1 MKKRILSI
9 ALAICMLLTLV
20 PTMVFAD
27 DVTTAPSVSV
37 YATKAQLMD
46 DTFAPDADGYDN
58 NIGKLAFGINE
69 SGYQQQWYILGK
81 DTGVDGDNTVIFAD
95 SSITFGYFDTTN
107 DAYKTDTSLWD
118 DCTYA
123 DTTPSEVYPN
133 HYGSSTIRDSLQA
146 IASDESRFTLAE
158 QGLMNATTVTTMD
171 TNNNSTTYTTTDK
184 LYLLHGDNTFSYEEE
199 YRIRAGSDDQISL
212 ANESYWNSGND
223 FWLRTPS
230 HTQPHYVMVAVTGD
244 ITSTY
249 DVKDDGTC
257 ARPASNL
264 NLTNVLFSSA
274 VTEEPSNDGPSC
286 GTIAS
291 DKAMT
296 LRLDGSSMDIGT
308 VEYDAETD
316 TIKAQKG
323 SISGKVALVV
333 QGKNVVQKQDESDE
347 TDWFYSELVN
357 GDYSI
362 SADLI
367 KRACGLSSLNLENC
381 KIWLE
386 TVGTDGMI
394 YAVNEAEKIS
404 SVEITDIDT
413 PTANTVLD
421 TEAACAT
428 PGVSSNTP
436 SVTWTPAHT
445 TAGYYKVYTASVKL
459 TAGAGYVFTDS
470 TTAKVNGNTATSVT
484 KNVDGTLTVTYT
496 FPATID
502 GLLSITA
509 PKPIN
514 VANGTAYENMNLP
527 DTVEIETVGKTATSA
542 PVVWNT
548 TTPLS
553 GSYDPDILTEQIVT
567 LNGAVACPDDVDD
580 NGVSL
585 TTTITITIRAADTV
599 EAPQADL
606 ANGTYTSNQSVQ
618 ISSATEGA
626 VIYYTLDGST
636 PSRTNGTEYT
646 GPISV
651 TGTELQSVQTTIK
664 AIAVKDKMQ
673 DSSIKTFTYTIEI
686 PDITVPTGEIKVDTN
701 SWKTFFN
708 GITFGLFFKD
718 TQNVTITATDNSG
731 DAVTIEY
738 LLSDKELTVT
748 QLDAAT
754 FTAYTDEFSI
764 NPDNEYVIYARLT
777 DTSGNAAYINSDGI
791 VLDSIAP
798 VISGVENGKTYCE
811 APTVTVTDKYLDSVT
826 LNGNAITLNASNQF
840 TLTTNGEQK
849 IVATDKAGNKAEI
862 IVTVKNGHTDEDED
876 NICDNCGSK
885 LHKHTGGVA
894 TCKDKAICEI
904 CGEPYGNLNSD
915 NHTGGTEIRGAKEAT
930 CTEEGYTGDTYCKGC
945 GQMLSL
951 GVAIPKL
958 PHTDKDKDH
967 LCDVCGANVG
977 VHEDNDKDHICDY
990 CGEIVNDCKDDNN
1003 DNKCDLC
1010 GADIDVN
1017 SKTETENKNMKSPQT
1032 GNDFNSA
1039 LWLAFLLSCGGAIIV
1054 TGAYSKR
1061 KKHSR

>member
-69 SGYQQQWYILGK
+69 SGYPQQWYILGE
-81 DTGVDGDNTVIFAD
+81 DTGVDGDNTVIFAESPMTCGYFENKKYEIKTD
-95 SSITFGYFDTTN
+95 SS
-107 DAYKTDTSLWD
+107 LWS
-118 DCTYA
+118 DCTYTG
-123 DTTPSEVYPN
+123 TTPTQVYPN
-133 HYGSSTIRDSLQA
+133 HYG
-146 IASDESRFTLAE
+146 ASDLRVTLKNMAADTSCFTTAE
-158 QGLMNATTVTTMD
+158 QALMNDTTVTTTD
-171 TNNNSTTYTTTDK
+171 TKNSADYTTTDK
-184 LYLLHGDNTFSYEEE
+184 LYALHGDYYDDEKLW
-199 YRIRAGSDDQISL
+199 AGSSNQIVL
-212 ANESYWNSGND
+212 DMYSYWNSGDD
-223 FWLRTPS
+223 FWLRSPYNSDSGDALSAEPGNFTAC
-230 HTQPHYVMVAVTGD
+230 HAVN
-244 ITSTY
+244 
-249 DVKDDGTC
+249 DDGGTYIQ
-257 ARPASNL
+257 PASNL

-274 VTEEPSNDGPSC
+274 VTATPSNDGPSF

-291 DKAMT
+291 DKAMV

-308 VEYDAETD
+308 VEYDPETD
-316 TIKAQKG
+316 TIKAKKG

-333 QGKNVVQKQDESDE
+333 QGKNVVQSKNEE

-367 KRACGLSSLNLENC
+367 KLACGLSSLNLENC

-404 SVEITDIDT
+404 SVEITDIDI

-548 TTPLS
+548 TTPIS

-567 LNGAVACPDDVDD
+567 LNGAVTCPDDVDD

-606 ANGTYTSNQSVQ
+606 ANGTYTSNQSVEL
-618 ISSATEGA
+618 SSATEGA

-673 DSSIKTFTYTIEI
+673 DSSVKTFTYTIEI

-731 DAVTIEY
+731 DTVTIEY

-748 QLDAAT
+748 QLDAAA

-798 VISGVENGKTYCE
+798 VISGVENGKIYCE

-904 CGEPYGNLNSD
+904 CGEPYGNLNSN

-1010 GADIDVN
+1010 GADIN
-1017 SKTETENKNMKSPQT
+1017 SKTETENKNLKSPET
-1032 GNDFNSA
+1032 GNDINSTM
-1039 LWLAFLLSCGGAIIV
+1039 WLALLLSCGGAIIV